1 MRPRCTLARMTLFG
15 ARLVTAFEFVL
26 AAHEGH
32 LRKGSD
38 IPYVSHLL
46 GVTSLVLESGG
57 SETEAIAAL
66 LHDAVEDRDVALDEV
81 ESRFGSEIAGIVNE
95 VSEERGA
102 QELPWCDRK
111 RAYVAHID
119 VASSSALRIAV
130 ADKLHN
136 ARSLLID
143 YRASGESLW
152 ARFDPEGDSLWY
164 FRTLVHRLRLHVE
177 DPRLGPQL
185 DALERTV
192 SALEAEVASAPH
204 PLDDS
209 YWLVPGRLLVGEYP
223 YSADPVVGRRYLRRL
238 AWSGIDLLLDL
249 TEEGEHGLTPYASI
263 LERGEHR
270 CGEHPPTRHV
280 RYPIPDGGVPG
291 REQMAATLDAID
303 RSLGSGR
310 TVYVH
315 CYGGVGR
322 AGTVAGCYLVRHGT
336 PPEQALDR
344 IAELRRDTPDGR
356 RDSPET
362 PEQHRLVLTWREG
375 D

>member
-1 MRPRCTLARMTLFG
+1 MTQFG
-15 ARLVTAFEFVL
+15 ARFVTAFEFAL

-46 GVTSLVLESGG
+46 GVASLVLESGG
-57 SETEAIAAL
+57 SEAEAMAAL
-66 LHDAVEDRDVALDEV
+66 LHDAVEDRDVELEEV
-81 ESRFGSEIAGIVNE
+81 EARFGSEIAGIVNE
-95 VSEERGA
+95 VSEERGT

-111 RAYVAHID
+111 RAYIAHID
-119 VASSSALRIAV
+119 VASPSALRIAV

-136 ARSLLID
+136 ARSLLLD
-143 YRASGESLW
+143 YRTSGESLW
-152 ARFDPEGDSLWY
+152 ARFDADGDSLWY
-164 FRTLVHRLRLHVE
+164 FRALVHRLRPHVE
-177 DPRLGPQL
+177 DPRLEPQL

-192 SALEAEVASAPH
+192 AILEAEVAAAPH

-209 YWLVPGRLLVGEYP
+209 YWLVPGRLLMGEYP

-238 AWSGIDLLLDL
+238 AWSGIDLFLDL
-249 TEEGEHGLTPYASI
+249 TEEGEHVLTPYAPI

-270 CGEHPPTRHV
+270 CGEHAPTEHV
-280 RYPIPDGGVPG
+280 RYPIPDGGVPE
-291 REQMAATLDAID
+291 RTQMAAILDAID
-303 RSLGSGR
+303 RSLEAGR

-322 AGTVAGCYLVRHGT
+322 VGTIAGCYLVRRGAS
-336 PPEQALDR
+336 PEQALVR
-344 IAELRRDTPDGR
+344 VAELRRDTPDGH

-362 PEQHRLVLTWREG
+362 PEQRRLVLTWREG
-375 D
+375 E